1 MRITNKL
8 SVRQFIAN
16 EAFFLD
22 MLHLCGFIFMRA
34 TIVEGFLIKQ
44 AQNRLFLTIK

>member
-8 SVRQFIAN
+8 PIRQYVAN
-16 EAFFLD
+16 EAFFPD
-22 MLHLCGFIFMRA
+22 MLHLCGFIFMKA

>member
-8 SVRQFIAN
+8 SIRQYVAN

-22 MLHLCGFIFMRA
+22 MLHLRGFIFMKA

-44 AQNRLFLTIK
+44 AQNRLFVTIK